1 MQRDISPCSIII
13 SQLGTFEDIPPPQNR
28 YYLFFLYQGYLLAP
42 YKTIEQRKFPGIF
55 APNNSSSSAGAGR
68 TKKLVIYGILDQKV

>member
-28 YYLFFLYQGYLLAP
+28 YLFFVYQGYLLAP